1 MTAWPLIWT
10 TSPASPNW
18 EGTVGNSLNFSVS
31 AIPDPT
37 FPDTWDYG
45 DGVTPIPL
53 PPQPTNISLQVV
65 NTNFEDNDYTIVGN
79 TMTITID
86 DVIKFLPFTSIK
98 FEKDNQVYQ
107 VQYEQE
113 LRDIGFDFVFEFIPY
128 PGAFETRYISL
139 RASSTSINDLN
150 GTFNFQINNNFDAVR
165 SALKQI
171 LQESES
177 FLSSLTDGDGTP
189 SDYDDPEENTVDTV
203 IPTFG
208 GSYVEPDYDTLFP
221 SEEQREIDK
230 YVRDNNMEEVEKRIG
245 DGSGIKKTPRPLP
258 TKNVLGTTNPD
269 DDDLSDWFD
278 NLGK

>member
-113 LRDIGFDFVFEFIPY
+113 IRDIGFDFVFEFIPY
-128 PGAFETRYISL
+128 PGAF
-139 RASSTSINDLN
+139 
-150 GTFNFQINNNFDAVR
+150 
-165 SALKQI
+165 
-171 LQESES
+171 
-177 FLSSLTDGDGTP
+177 
-189 SDYDDPEENTVDTV
+189 
-203 IPTFG
+203 
-208 GSYVEPDYDTLFP
+208 
-221 SEEQREIDK
+221 
-230 YVRDNNMEEVEKRIG
+230 
-245 DGSGIKKTPRPLP
+245 
-258 TKNVLGTTNPD
+258 
-269 DDDLSDWFD
+269 
-278 NLGK
+278 